1 MTDTTTTT
9 ASLNKFEKFKAEK
22 DGLAIKSEIEKFAA
36 LGWEGM
42 NEIDRDHRLKWVG
55 VFFRPVTPGKFMMRL
70 RMPNG
75 ILTSSQMGVL
85 AQVVQR
91 YGDDGCADIT
101 TRQNIQLRGIRIED
115 LPDIFNRFHAVGLT
129 SVQSGMDNVRNI
141 TGDPVAGLD
150 ADELY
155 DTRELVQQ
163 IQDMLTNKGEGNPE
177 FSNLPRK
184 FNIAIAGGR
193 DNSVHAEIND
203 LAFVPAFKEGIQE
216 FSQSPIFGFNILVGG
231 FFSAKRCEAAIPL
244 NAWVAPEDVVAVCRA
259 VLEVFRDHGPRAN
272 RQKSRLMWLIDEWGL
287 EKFRAEVENRL
298 GKSLLPAAAKD
309 EIDWE
314 KRDHIGVYK
323 QKQPGLN
330 YAGLHIP
337 VGRLYAEDM
346 FEIARI
352 AEVYG
357 SGRNPLH

>member
-1 MTDTTTTT
+1 MTDTATTT
-9 ASLNKFEKFKAEK
+9 SLNKFEKLKAEK

-36 LGWEGM
+36 LGWEAM

-75 ILTSSQMGVL
+75 ILTSNQMGVL

-115 LPDIFNRFHAVGLT
+115 LPDIFNRFDAVGLT
-129 SVQSGMDNVRNI
+129 TVQSGMDNVRNI

-155 DTRELVQQ
+155 DTRELIQQ

-184 FNIAIAGGR
+184 FNIAIAG
-193 DNSVHAEIND
+193 
-203 LAFVPAFKEGIQE
+203 
-216 FSQSPIFGFNILVGG
+216 
-231 FFSAKRCEAAIPL
+231 
-244 NAWVAPEDVVAVCRA
+244 
-259 VLEVFRDHGPRAN
+259 
-272 RQKSRLMWLIDEWGL
+272 
-287 EKFRAEVENRL
+287 
-298 GKSLLPAAAKD
+298 
-309 EIDWE
+309 
-314 KRDHIGVYK
+314 
-323 QKQPGLN
+323 
-330 YAGLHIP
+330 
-337 VGRLYAEDM
+337 
-346 FEIARI
+346 
-352 AEVYG
+352 
-357 SGRNPLH
+357 